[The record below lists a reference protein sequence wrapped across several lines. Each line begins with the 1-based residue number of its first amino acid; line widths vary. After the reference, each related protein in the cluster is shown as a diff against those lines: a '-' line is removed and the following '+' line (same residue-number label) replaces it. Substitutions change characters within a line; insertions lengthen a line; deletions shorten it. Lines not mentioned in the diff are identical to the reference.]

1 MKKIMFNDR
10 YGLTQAVLKGKKTI
24 TRRIIPDIWIDFP
37 RSGRQKAVIAGL
49 DSQVLMMDL
58 SHVLGE
64 NCLYSAERKYQPKY
78 YKDDEVAVAQTY
90 KDCGW
95 SPDVLQEIF
104 VRKPTVFPDL
114 DPIST
119 HLGWVDLPLKYHK
132 GWTNKMFV
140 RADLMPH
147 RIRITNIKGERLQDI
162 SEEDILREGIRKSV
176 VEFGG
181 KKIVQWTYFQ
191 ENRTIWFDTPF
202 EAFAALI
209 DRISGRGTWERNPW
223 VYAYE
228 FELIK

>member
-10 YGLTQAVLKGKKTI
+10 YGLTQAVLDGRKTM

-64 NCLYSAERKYQPKY
+64 KCLYSAERKYQPKY
-78 YKDDEVAVAQTY
+78 YKGDEVAVAQTY
-90 KDCGW
+90 KDSGW
-95 SPDVLQEIF
+95 NPDVLQETF

-114 DPIST
+114 DPIET
-119 HLGWVDLPLKYHK
+119 HLGWVDLPFKYHK

-140 RADLMPH
+140 LADLMPH
-147 RIRITNIKGERLQDI
+147 RIRITDIKVERLQDI
-162 SEEDILREGIRKSV
+162 SDVDAIKEGIYDAND
-176 VEFGG
+176 FMNPGAY
-181 KKIVQWTYFQ
+181 TYFGST
-191 ENRTIWFDTPF
+191 NTYKTPHA
-202 EAFAALI
+202 AFASLI
-209 DRISGRGTWERNPW
+209 DRINGKGTWERNPW

-228 FELIK
+228 FVLL

>member
-10 YGLTQAVLKGKKTI
+10 YGLTQAVLEGRKTM

-64 NCLYSAERKYQPKY
+64 NCLYSADRKYQPKY
-78 YKDDEVAVAQTY
+78 YKGDEVAVAQTY
-90 KDCGW
+90 KDSGW
-95 SPDVLQEIF
+95 NPDVLQETF

-114 DPIST
+114 DPIET
-119 HLGWVDLPLKYHK
+119 HLGWVDLPFKYHK

-140 RADLMPH
+140 LSDLMPH
-147 RIRITNIKGERLQDI
+147 RIRITDIKVERLRDI
-162 SEEDILREGIRKSV
+162 SDEDCMKEG
-176 VEFGG
+176 VEKWIDCYIVPGIMENQG
-181 KKIVQWTYFQ
+181 KNNVC
-191 ENRTIWFDTPF
+191 FDTPR
-202 EAFAALI
+202 EAFASLI
-209 DRISGRGTWERNPW
+209 DRISGKGTWERNPW